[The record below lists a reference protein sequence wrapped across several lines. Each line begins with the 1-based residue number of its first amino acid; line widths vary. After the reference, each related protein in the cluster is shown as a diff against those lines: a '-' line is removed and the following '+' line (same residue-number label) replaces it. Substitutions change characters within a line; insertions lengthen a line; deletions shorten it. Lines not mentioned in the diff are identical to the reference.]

1 MKKICIITSSHGRND
16 IRMFQ
21 KQTVTLSNNGY
32 RVYYVVADGGED
44 ESCGNYTI
52 TSMGIKANGKIDRLF
67 KLSSRLLPK
76 VLDLNADV
84 YQICDPELI
93 TLGVKLKNKGKT
105 VIFDSVEDW
114 EGYYAGMYHG
124 IVATLLSKTM
134 TVVLKYY
141 LDRFDLVLVMSPNI
155 LKRLNRYAPNK
166 VKMVSNY
173 PITEGMQ
180 NQTINSKDQYLNNNN
195 NFIYCGSVYDFS
207 QQETVVN
214 AIKNQSIE
222 SVKYIIVGSIPET
235 RKESL
240 SELSQTG
247 HLELIPWVNKD
258 ELIKLYNSSI
268 CGVVIFDYTPV
279 CCNKE
284 GQMGSNK
291 IFEYMMQGLP
301 VICTD
306 FDLWKSLIVDKYK
319 CGICVN
325 PKSEKQLADA
335 IEYILTHKEEA
346 YEMGQRGRNAVLT
359 EFNWESQAEKY
370 VAIYDQL
377 LSDSSFE

>member
-1 MKKICIITSSHGRND
+1 MRRICIITTSHGRND
-16 IRMFQ
+16 IRMYQ
-21 KQTVTLSNNGY
+21 KQAVSLAAHDFN
-32 RVYYVVADGGED
+32 VYYVVADGQPD
-44 ESCGNYTI
+44 EIKGNI
-52 TSMGIKANGKIDRLF
+52 VLTSFGVKERGKIDRLLF
-67 KLSSRLLPK
+67 LSRRLYDS
-76 VLDLNADV
+76 VLRINADV

-93 TLGVKLKNKGKT
+93 SLGIKLKNKGKT

-124 IVATLLSKTM
+124 VVAKIMSKTM
-134 TVVLKYY
+134 TFVLKHY
-141 LDRFDLVLVMSPNI
+141 LNRFDLVLVMSPNI
-155 LKRLNRYAPNK
+155 LKRLDRYAPNK

-173 PITEGMQ
+173 PITKGMQ
-180 NQTINSKDQYLNNNN
+180 NQIINSKEQYLTNKN

-207 QQETVVN
+207 EQETIVN
-214 AIKNQSIE
+214 AIKKQKTE
-222 SVKYIIVGSIPET
+222 PAKYIIVGSIPED

-240 SELSQTG
+240 SELSQNG
-247 HLELIPWVNKD
+247 HLELIPWVKKE
-258 ELIKLYNSSI
+258 ELLKLYNSSI

-325 PKSEKQLADA
+325 PKSEEQLADA
-335 IEYILTHKEEA
+335 IGYILAHKEEA
-346 YEMGQRGRNAVLT
+346 YEMGQRGRNAVLN
-359 EFNWESQAEKY
+359 EFNWESQAAKY
-370 VAIYDQL
+370 ISIYNEL
-377 LSDSSFE
+377 TT

>member
-1 MKKICIITSSHGRND
+1 MRRICIITTSHGRND
-16 IRMFQ
+16 IRMYQ
-21 KQTVTLSNNGY
+21 KQAVSLAAHDFN
-32 RVYYVVADGGED
+32 VYYVVADGQPD
-44 ESCGNYTI
+44 EIKGNI
-52 TSMGIKANGKIDRLF
+52 VLTSFGVKERGKIDRLLF
-67 KLSSRLLPK
+67 LSRRLYDS
-76 VLDLNADV
+76 VLRINADV

-93 TLGVKLKNKGKT
+93 PLGIKLKNKGKT

-124 IVATLLSKTM
+124 VVAKIMSKTM
-134 TVVLKYY
+134 TFVLKHY
-141 LDRFDLVLVMSPNI
+141 LNRFDLVLVMSPNI

-173 PITEGMQ
+173 PITKGMQ
-180 NQTINSKDQYLNNNN
+180 NQIINSKEQYLTNKN

-207 QQETVVN
+207 EQETIVN
-214 AIKNQSIE
+214 AIKKQKTE
-222 SVKYIIVGSIPET
+222 PAKYIIVGSIPDD

-240 SELSQTG
+240 SELSQNG
-247 HLELIPWVNKD
+247 HLELIPWVKKE
-258 ELIKLYNSSI
+258 ELLKLYNSSI

-325 PKSEKQLADA
+325 PKSEEQLADA
-335 IEYILTHKEEA
+335 IGYILAHKKEA
-346 YEMGQRGRNAVLT
+346 YEMGQRGRNAVLN
-359 EFNWESQAEKY
+359 EFNWESQAK
-370 VAIYDQL
+370 IYLRLYDEL
-377 LSDSSFE
+377 ISSMK